1 MCFSSLGL
9 KSEKVCVWRS
19 ITPGYNNSSTTKLKN
34 VKPAHLWSNWTDCNG
49 CAENLIVKRM
59 AELTGSSLESVG
71 SDVVGSLVARVVR
84 FASSPDEFKTGVHH
98 TPKLTHV
105 SYRKIEERQNEV
117 VLGMSTQGTLARPNA
132 EDVLRRVA
140 VVVHNHILKCEAR
153 KKLLTP
159 ATSDAGMFHT
169 TKMLAFSEENF
180 VTPQLEY
187 HFVRV
192 PLCRLGFHFVIREV
206 KKQYLMP
213 SLEEVHQFISD
224 LFVKAQL
231 SAECSIV
238 CLIYVERLMEL
249 ANVPLVKTTWRPCLL
264 CGLLL
269 ASKVWQDLPSWN
281 SEIAQIYPQFSLPSI
296 NRLGTSVIPSF
307 RLLPSAHFVFCARC
321 AAILFVNHFLAKSFL
336 ISTPHAELNTRH
348 STESLFCREIK
359 WDLYISASAYA
370 KYYFALHSLNEK
382 KDFRMKYNAML
393 LNAPNAQ
400 QVASRST
407 GIKQLYSR
415 SLPDKS

>member
-1 MCFSSLGL
+1 
-9 KSEKVCVWRS
+9 
-19 ITPGYNNSSTTKLKN
+19 
-34 VKPAHLWSNWTDCNG
+34 
-49 CAENLIVKRM
+49 M
-59 AELTGSSLESVG
+59 AELTGSSLESAG
-71 SDVVGSLVARVVR
+71 SDVVGSLVARGVR

-105 SYRKIEERQNEV
+105 SYRKIEERQSEV

-159 ATSDAGMFHT
+159 ATTDAGMFHT

-192 PLCRLGFHFVIREV
+192 PLCRLGFQFVIREV

-281 SEIAQIYPQFSLPSI
+281 SEIAQIYPQFSLTSI
-296 NRLGTSVIPSF
+296 NRLGTSAIPSF
-307 RLLPSAHFVFCARC
+307 RTPTFGPLCVLRC
-321 AAILFVNHFLAKSFL
+321 AAILFAKHFIAKPVL
-336 ISTPHAELNTRH
+336 ISTPHTTLNRVALLPRNKVGPLHLGLGVRQVLFRAALAQREEGFPHEVQRH
-348 STESLFCREIK
+348 VAQRAKC
-359 WDLYISASAYA
+359 SAGG
-370 KYYFALHSLNEK
+370 FALHRYQAAILAE
-382 KDFRMKYNAML
+382 FTR
-393 LNAPNAQ
+393 
-400 QVASRST
+400 
-407 GIKQLYSR
+407 
-415 SLPDKS
+415 